1 MGGDTMG
8 MNNMINGA
16 ESTHIKDSRARRP
29 LLSPRP
35 LAIGECQT
43 SGCASPSREGLP
55 PPCLLLVVGASH
67 DQLAVAQCG

>member
-1 MGGDTMG
+1 MG

-29 LLSPRP
+29 TAVTSAPIYRRVPNQGVCQPPRK
-35 LAIGECQT
+35 
-43 SGCASPSREGLP
+43 GLP